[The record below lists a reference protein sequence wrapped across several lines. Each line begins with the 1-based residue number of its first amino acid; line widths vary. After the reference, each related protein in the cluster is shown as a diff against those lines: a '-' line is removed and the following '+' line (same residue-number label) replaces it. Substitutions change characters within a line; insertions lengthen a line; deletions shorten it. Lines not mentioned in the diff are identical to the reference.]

1 MYNIVNELYLNK
13 ISCCIFITD
22 MISDIENYQ
31 DIISNEIPII
41 YLSDKSN
48 IDNSSS
54 EIKGIK
60 IPIE

>member
-1 MYNIVNELYLNK
+1 
-13 ISCCIFITD
+13 

-48 IDNSSS
+48 IDDSSS
-54 EIKGIK
+54 KIKGIK